1 MPEIS
6 DRIGKGDRAKVG
18 RGDPPDVE
26 KPDLM
31 GRDDGNREGHMAC
44 SELPEGQCAFEEGAM
59 PEKATLQRVAKDGGK
74 GRRRARRPASS
85 CAKRSSTCARES
97 TGLDRP
103 DKPSR
108 SGCRKLAAPGSRW
121 RRRGRIARRP
131 LPSRP
136 QGRGAALE
144 PVAERCR
151 APRGGPAKAWGG
163 GTSHAEH
170 RDS

>member
-74 GRRRARRPASS
+74 GRRRARRPARS

-97 TGLDRP
+97 TGPDRP
-103 DKPSR
+103 DKPSPTAR
-108 SGCRKLAAPGSRW
+108 AKRAGPRPRDT
-121 RRRGRIARRP
+121 RRR
-131 LPSRP
+131 
-136 QGRGAALE
+136 
-144 PVAERCR
+144 PV
-151 APRGGPAKAWGG
+151 
-163 GTSHAEH
+163 
-170 RDS
+170 

>member
-59 PEKATLQRVAKDGGK
+59 PEKATLQRVAKDRREGEAPSTQGGAVVR
-74 GRRRARRPASS
+74 G
-85 CAKRSSTCARES
+85 EIE
-97 TGLDRP
+97 
-103 DKPSR
+103 
-108 SGCRKLAAPGSRW
+108 
-121 RRRGRIARRP
+121 RGREGKHGAPSARPGIA
-131 LPSRP
+131 S
-136 QGRGAALE
+136 G
-144 PVAERCR
+144 V
-151 APRGGPAKAWGG
+151 
-163 GTSHAEH
+163 
-170 RDS
+170 